1 MIRTLIADDHIMF
14 RQGLITLLNTA
25 EDIDIVAECG
35 DGRKALEL
43 IRSLE
48 PDIAVLDISMPLM
61 DGISIA
67 QSIRTMGIATHVIM
81 LTMHDDVLVYT
92 RAVSAG
98 ASGYILKDDAYEE
111 LLNALRTVAAGG
123 SAISPSMRN
132 VSLEPDLR
140 TPDLTER
147 EKQILRLIAHGC
159 TNRMI
164 AEHLGISIKT
174 VNNHRANLM
183 GKLNLHS
190 TAELVRYCLR
200 MGDMNL

>member
-81 LTMHDDVLVYT
+81 LTMHDDPLVYT

-111 LLNALRTVAAGG
+111 LLNALRIVAAGG
-123 SAISPSMRN
+123 AAISPSMRN

-200 MGDMNL
+200 VGDMNL